1 MMRRIVSIF
10 IITVILISSCVACG
24 TKKDDTSGVNH
35 EPNLGQMRNICELAT
50 MECYYHNVAKYEE
63 ENATG
68 FWLWKKDKRFL
79 IRFDGTVSLGI
90 GALYVCVMVK

>member
-63 ENATG
+63 ENAE
-68 FWLWKKDKRFL
+68 LALLLKDILFRLEGELK
-79 IRFDGTVSLGI
+79 
-90 GALYVCVMVK
+90 

>member
-35 EPNLGQMRNICELAT
+35 EPNLGQMRNIC
-50 MECYYHNVAKYEE
+50 
-63 ENATG
+63 
-68 FWLWKKDKRFL
+68 
-79 IRFDGTVSLGI
+79 
-90 GALYVCVMVK
+90 